1 MSFSILQIDS
11 EGEDGGMDVKES
23 LEDGEDGEVSSLSGE
38 DDDVESELSPGAA
51 NYKADDPFS
60 EMSAENLEALDDQ
73 ELDYRSEDNQDP
85 RVEGV
90 LCMGSNSADEQQSE
104 YPKDWAVDKELQ
116 SQVPS
121 GPHVRTSAI
130 TGVGLQELLELIDE
144 KLKVPNV
151 MQKGVFDRK
160 WRPPRT
166 EEGGV

>member
-1 MSFSILQIDS
+1 
-11 EGEDGGMDVKES
+11 MDVDQC
-23 LEDGEDGEVSSLSGE
+23 LDGGEVSSLSGE
-38 DDDVESELSPGAA
+38 DNDVESELSPGAE

-60 EMSAENLEALDDQ
+60 ELSPENLESMDDQ
-73 ELDYRSEDNQDP
+73 EDNYPVDLLESKDDQDP
-85 RVEGV
+85 WVEEEGV
-90 LCMGSNSADEQQSE
+90 SCMGSKTATDQQSE
-104 YPKDWAVDKELQ
+104 SPKDWAIEKQLQ

-151 MQKGVFDRK
+151 VEKGTFDRK

-166 EEGGV
+166 EEAVIAVEQ